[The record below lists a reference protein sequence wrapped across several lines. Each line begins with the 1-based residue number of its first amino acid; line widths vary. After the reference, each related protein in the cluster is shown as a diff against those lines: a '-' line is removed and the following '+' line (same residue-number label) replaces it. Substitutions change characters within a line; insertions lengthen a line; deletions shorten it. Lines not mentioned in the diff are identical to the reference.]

1 MTGMVPDIPSQTQ
14 TGLPDGGSQSE
25 MPLTGSLKAQLA
37 LKEVPEADVPV
48 ALPLALPLP
57 DSPERVPPPYG
68 INDVER
74 YAPEPPKRLGRTAFE
89 RDRARLVHSANM
101 RRLGAKTQVL
111 APGSVDDFSRTR
123 LTHSLE
129 VAQIGREMGRALG
142 ADPDLV
148 DTACL
153 AHDIGH
159 PPFGH
164 NGELALAKVAENIG
178 GFEGNAQTF
187 RVLTRLEPK
196 ITKPDGTSAG
206 LNLTR
211 ASLDACIKYPW
222 GYADRP
228 TLPNGKL
235 SPKFGVY
242 ADDRPVFDW
251 VRANSI
257 SGADGKP
264 RKSFEAQIM
273 DLADDIAY
281 SVHDVEDAIV
291 GGRVDFRFLDDDD
304 LVWQVIMSIQ
314 DWYGDWYSTDELAQA
329 IERLRETGYLRPN
342 FDGTRGALAALK
354 DATSSL
360 IGRFSGAAQ
369 IATKGQYGAEPLTRY
384 QAELVVPVDT
394 KMEIMALKGIAV
406 HFVMYPRQATPF
418 AVRQREV
425 VAELFQMLAAQAPTG
440 LEPEFAADWA
450 NAPDDTAKLRVVV
463 DQVASLSDAAALH
476 WHGMLTGTG
485 APTALA

>member
-1 MTGMVPDIPSQTQ
+1 MAADHTARLEAMDPAQPIP
-14 TGLPDGGSQSE
+14 
-25 MPLTGSLKAQLA
+25 
-37 LKEVPEADVPV
+37 
-48 ALPLALPLP
+48 LPLP
-57 DSPERVPPPYG
+57 GSPERVPAPYSQ
-68 INDVER
+68 NDAER
-74 YAPEPPKRLGRTAFE
+74 YALEPPKRQGRTAFE

-111 APGSVDDFSRTR
+111 SPGSVDDFSRTR

-164 NGELALAKVAENIG
+164 NGELALAEVAQHIG

-211 ASLDACIKYPW
+211 ASLDACLKYPW
-222 GYADRP
+222 GFTERP
-228 TLPNGKL
+228 VLPDGKF
-235 SPKFGVY
+235 SNKFGVY
-242 ADDRPVFDW
+242 ADDLPVFDW
-251 VRANSI
+251 VRQESEPGNN
-257 SGADGKP
+257 GRP
-264 RKSFEAQIM
+264 RASFEAQIM

-291 GGRVDFRFLDDDD
+291 SGRVDFRFLEDDDE
-304 LVWQVIMSIQ
+304 VWQLIMSIK
-314 DWYGDWYSTDELAQA
+314 DWYGDWYSADELAQA
-329 IERLRETGYLRPN
+329 IERLKHTGYLQPG

-354 DATSSL
+354 SATSSL

-369 IATKGQYGAEPLTRY
+369 LATRGQYGSEPLTRY
-384 QAELVVPVDT
+384 QAELVVPADT

-406 HFVMYPRQATPF
+406 HFVMYPRELEPF
-418 AVRQREV
+418 AVQQREV
-425 VAELFQMLAAQAPTG
+425 VAELVHLLAAQAPTG
-440 LEPEFAADWA
+440 LEPEFAADWLA
-450 NAPDDTAKLRVVV
+450 ASDDAGRLRAVV
-463 DQVASLSDAAALH
+463 DQVASFSDAAALH
-476 WHGMLTGTG
+476 WHGALTGNTG
-485 APTALA
+485 PTVLS

>member
-1 MTGMVPDIPSQTQ
+1 MENDP
-14 TGLPDGGSQSE
+14 
-25 MPLTGSLKAQLA
+25 
-37 LKEVPEADVPV
+37 
-48 ALPLALPLP
+48 ALPLP
-57 DSPERVPPPYG
+57 ISPERVPPPYQAS
-68 INDVER
+68 DAER
-74 YAPEPPKRLGRTAFE
+74 YAPEPPKRKGRTAFE

-101 RRLGAKTQVL
+101 RRLGGKTQVL

-164 NGELALAKVAENIG
+164 NGELALAAVADSIG

-196 ITKPDGTSAG
+196 ITQVTGESAG

-211 ASLDACIKYPW
+211 AALDACIKYPW
-222 GYADRP
+222 RFGERP
-228 TLPNGKL
+228 IFPSGEV

-242 ADDRPVFDW
+242 EDDLPIFNW
-251 VRANSI
+251 VRKYSVI
-257 SGADGKP
+257 DEDGKP
-264 RKSFEAQIM
+264 RASFEAQIM

-291 GGRVDFRFLDDDD
+291 SKRVDFNFLADDD
-304 LVWQVIMSIQ
+304 LVWQVIMSAKE
-314 DWYGDWYSTDELAQA
+314 WYGNWLDEQELSEA
-329 IERLRETGYLRPN
+329 IQRLKATGYLAPGY
-342 FDGTRGALAALK
+342 DGTRGALAKLK

-369 IATKGQYGAEPLTRY
+369 LATRGHAGADRLTRY
-384 QAELVVPVDT
+384 QADLMVPADT
-394 KMEIMALKGIAV
+394 DMEIMALKAIAV
-406 HFVMYPRQATPF
+406 HFVMFPRQRTPY
-418 AVRQREV
+418 AVAQREV
-425 VAELFQMLAAQAPTG
+425 LTELFHLLANQAPAA
-440 LEPEFAADWA
+440 LEPEFAADWHQA
-450 NAPDDTAKLRVVV
+450 TSDAARLRVVI

-476 WHGMLTGTG
+476 WHGTLTGRG
-485 APTALA
+485 GPTVVT